1 MRLPRRPVPS
11 GEQLGQ
17 AGDEGGGVLLR
28 IKDPPRA
35 KQETTQSSEGFLLLV
50 AGYRLLVTC
59 RSEPRIARNSPGHRV
74 NEPATSSRQP
84 VNQSTSLQPA
94 RCWAR

>member
-17 AGDEGGGVLLR
+17 AGDEGGGVLMR

-35 KQETTQSSEGFLLLV
+35 KQETTQSSEGFLLVTGYWLLV
-50 AGYRLLVTC
+50 AG
-59 RSEPRIARNSPGHRV
+59 SESLAV
-74 NEPATSSRQP
+74 DQQPATSSQ
-84 VNQSTSLQPA
+84 
-94 RCWAR
+94 

>member
-17 AGDEGGGVLLR
+17 AGDEGGGVLMR

-35 KQETTQSSEGFLLLV
+35 KQETTQSSEGFLLVTGCWLLV
-50 AGYRLLVTC
+50 AG
-59 RSEPRIARNSPGHRV
+59 SESLAV
-74 NEPATSSRQP
+74 DQQPATSSQ
-84 VNQSTSLQPA
+84 
-94 RCWAR
+94 

>member
-35 KQETTQSSEGFLLLV
+35 KQETTQSSEGFLLVSCWFLV
-50 AGYRLLVTC
+50 AGYWLILPPDRRVAG
-59 RSEPRIARNSPGHRV
+59 SEQSIS
-74 NEPATSSRQP
+74 
-84 VNQSTSLQPA
+84 NQQ
-94 RCWAR
+94 